1 MNKNINN
8 NHEVICI
15 RFTGDSGDGMQLTG
29 DRLAKLSAILGNDVL
44 TLADFPA
51 EIRAPAG
58 SLHGISGY
66 QMTIGSNN
74 VFTSGDSVDILI
86 AMNPAALQT
95 NLKFVKKGGTLILN
109 KSSFIRKNLEKAK
122 YLQNPLDDNSLKSYR
137 IIAIEITKLTRESL
151 KNSSLGM
158 KDKDRCKNFFALGVI
173 CWLLSRNIDSTI
185 QWISKKFKN
194 KEFVIEANQ
203 TALKAGYNF
212 GYSNQLFSLNIP
224 IKKNINKSGKYR
236 YINGNSA
243 VALSLVCASSKS
255 KRKLFLGS
263 YPITPAT
270 EILHYLSSM
279 RQFNVTTYQA
289 EDEIAAIGSA
299 IGASFAGSLA
309 ITTTSGPGIALKSEL
324 INLAIMTEL
333 PLVIINVQRAG
344 PSTGLPTKTEQSD
357 LLQSLWGRNGES
369 PIVVLAASSPSNCFD
384 VTYEAC
390 RIACKYMTP
399 VIVLTD
405 GYLANGSEG
414 WRIPNLDDL
423 PAIITPPTPKLSE
436 GEQFMPNKRFS
447 STLSRAW
454 VSPGEKGFEHRVGGL
469 ESNEA
474 GRVSYEG
481 EYHQKMVDIR
491 QNKINGI
498 AREIKPLEIF
508 GSSKGEILILGWGST
523 FGAIRQAVK
532 NINSDLVSH
541 CHLRFINPFPL
552 DLKYILSSF
561 KKILLPE
568 NNLGQLAIKIKSE
581 YNVKIESLSKVQGSP
596 FLVSEI
602 ELKIRSLL

>member
-1 MNKNINN
+1 MNKNIHE

-29 DRLAKLSAILGNDVL
+29 DRLAKLSAIMGNDVL

-74 VFTSGDSVDILI
+74 VFTSGDAVDILI
-86 AMNPAALQT
+86 AMNPAALKT

-109 KSSFIRKNLEKAK
+109 KSSFTTRNLEKAK
-122 YLQNPLDDNSLKSYR
+122 YTQNPLDDNSLESYR

-151 KNSSLGM
+151 KDSSLGM
-158 KDKDRCKNFFALGVI
+158 KNKDRCKNFFALGVV

-185 QWISKKFKN
+185 KWISEKFKN
-194 KEFVIEANQ
+194 KELIIEANQ
-203 TALKAGYNF
+203 TTLKSGYNF

-243 VALSLVCASSKS
+243 IALSLVCASYKS
-255 KRKLFLGS
+255 NRKLFLGS

-270 EILHYLSSM
+270 DILHELSNLK
-279 RQFNVTTYQA
+279 QFNVTTYQA
-289 EDEIAAIGSA
+289 EDEIAAIGSS
-299 IGASFAGSLA
+299 IGAAFAGSLA
-309 ITTTSGPGIALKSEL
+309 VTTTSGPGLALKSEL
-324 INLAIMTEL
+324 INLAVMTEL

-369 PIVVLAASSPSNCFD
+369 PIVVLAPSSPSDCFD
-384 VTYEAC
+384 VTYEAS

-399 VIVLTD
+399 VIVLSD
-405 GYLANGSEG
+405 GYLANGSES
-414 WRIPNLDDL
+414 WKIPKLDEL
-423 PAIITPPTPKLSE
+423 SEIITPPTPKLSD
-436 GEQFMPNKRFS
+436 GEQFLPNKRFS

-454 VSPGEKGFEHRVGGL
+454 VSPGNKGFEHRIGGL
-469 ESNEA
+469 ESDEA
-474 GRVSYEG
+474 GRVSYDG
-481 EYHQKMVDIR
+481 IYHQKMVDIR
-491 QNKINGI
+491 QDKINGI
-498 AREIKPLEIF
+498 AREIKPLKIF
-508 GSSKGEILILGWGST
+508 GSAKGKILILGWGST

-541 CHLRFINPFPL
+541 CHLRFINPLPI
-552 DLKYILSSF
+552 DLKSILFSF
-561 KKILLPE
+561 KKILIPE

-581 YNVKIESLSKVQGSP
+581 HTVEIESFPKVQGSP